1 MSRTLLVVDDEPSI
15 LETTRF
21 ILECEG
27 YRVLT
32 ARDGEEALETLA
44 RERPPVV
51 LLDVMIP
58 KLNGFEVCALQNP
71 VFGVDIRQEPALE
84 GTFVLILTARG
95 QKADE
100 AMALEAG
107 ADTYMRKPFDDEE
120 ILACIE
126 GVFARQQA

>member
-1 MSRTLLVVDDEPSI
+1 MNRTLLVVDDEPSI

-21 ILECEG
+21 ILESEG
-27 YRVLT
+27 YRVLA
-32 ARDGEEALETLA
+32 ARDGEEALEVLR
-44 RERPPVV
+44 RERPPIV

-58 KLNGFEVCALQNP
+58 KLNGFDVCRAIKADPEL
-71 VFGVDIRQEPALE
+71 RS
-84 GTFVLILTARG
+84 TFVLVLTARG
-95 QKADE
+95 QRADE

-126 GVFARQQA
+126 AVFARLDAQRGVP

>member
-1 MSRTLLVVDDEPSI
+1 MPQTLLVVDDEPSI

-27 YRVLT
+27 YTVLT
-32 ARDGEEALETLA
+32 ARDGEEALATIR
-44 RERPPVV
+44 RERPPIV

-58 KLNGFEVCALQNP
+58 KLNGFEVCRQ
-71 VFGVDIRQEPALE
+71 IRRDPALKE
-84 GTFVLILTARG
+84 TFVLILTARG

-126 GVFARQQA
+126 GVFARTRA

>member
-1 MSRTLLVVDDEPSI
+1 MPKTLLVVDDEPSI

-27 YRVLT
+27 YHVLT
-32 ARDGEEALETLA
+32 ARDGEEALATIR
-44 RERPPVV
+44 RERPPIV

-58 KLNGFEVCALQNP
+58 KLNGFEVCRR
-71 VFGVDIRQEPALE
+71 IRQDPELDQ
-84 GTFVLILTARG
+84 TFVLILTARG

-100 AMALEAG
+100 AMAMEAG

-120 ILACIE
+120 ILDCIE
-126 GVFARQQA
+126 GVFARGPARDA

>member
-1 MSRTLLVVDDEPSI
+1 MSKTLLVVDDEPSI

-27 YRVLT
+27 YHVLT
-32 ARDGEEALETLA
+32 ARDGEEALAVLR
-44 RERPPVV
+44 RERPPIV
-51 LLDVMIP
+51 LLDVMMP
-58 KLNGFEVCALQNP
+58 KLNGFEVCRQ
-71 VFGVDIRQEPALE
+71 IRLDAAISR
-84 GTFVLILTARG
+84 TFVLILTARG

-100 AMALEAG
+100 ALALEAG

-126 GVFARQQA
+126 GVFARHAL

>member
-1 MSRTLLVVDDEPSI
+1 MPKTLLVVDDEPSI

-27 YRVLT
+27 YHVLT
-32 ARDGEEALETLA
+32 ARDGEEALATIQ
-44 RERPPVV
+44 RERPPIV

-58 KLNGFEVCALQNP
+58 KLNGFEVCRR
-71 VFGVDIRQEPALE
+71 IRQDPDLAR
-84 GTFVLILTARG
+84 TFVLILTARG

-100 AMALEAG
+100 AMAMEAG

-126 GVFARQQA
+126 GVFARARPE

>member
-1 MSRTLLVVDDEPSI
+1 MPKTLLVVDDEPSI

-27 YRVLT
+27 YHVLT
-32 ARDGEEALETLA
+32 ARDGEEALATIR
-44 RERPPVV
+44 RERPPIV

-58 KLNGFEVCALQNP
+58 KLNGFEVCRQ
-71 VFGVDIRQEPALE
+71 IRQAPDLSR
-84 GTFVLILTARG
+84 TFVLILTARG

-100 AMALEAG
+100 AMAMEAG

-126 GVFARQQA
+126 RVFTRGPA

>member
-1 MSRTLLVVDDEPSI
+1 MPNTVLVVDDEPSI

-21 ILECEG
+21 ILESEG

-32 ARDGEEALETLA
+32 ARDGDEALDTLQ

-51 LLDVMIP
+51 LLDVMLP
-58 KLNGFEVCALQNP
+58 KRNGFEVCRLIKQ
-71 VFGVDIRQEPALE
+71 DPALS

-100 AMALEAG
+100 AMAIEAG

-120 ILACIE
+120 ILARLE
-126 GVFARQQA
+126 AVFAARSRGLNGD

>member
-1 MSRTLLVVDDEPSI
+1 MPKTLLVVDDEPSI

-27 YRVLT
+27 YHVLT
-32 ARDGEEALETLA
+32 ARDGEEALATIQ
-44 RERPPVV
+44 RERPPIV

-58 KLNGFEVCALQNP
+58 KLNGFEVCRR
-71 VFGVDIRQEPALE
+71 IRQDPDLAR
-84 GTFVLILTARG
+84 TFVLILTARG

-100 AMALEAG
+100 AMAMEAG

-126 GVFARQQA
+126 GVFARGPAPND

>member
-1 MSRTLLVVDDEPSI
+1 MPKTLLVVDDEPSI

-27 YRVLT
+27 YHVLT
-32 ARDGEEALETLA
+32 ARDGEEALATIR
-44 RERPPVV
+44 RERPPIV

-58 KLNGFEVCALQNP
+58 KLNGFEVCRQ
-71 VFGVDIRQEPALE
+71 IRQDPDLSR
-84 GTFVLILTARG
+84 TFVLILTARG

-100 AMALEAG
+100 AMAMEAG

-126 GVFARQQA
+126 GVFARGPARDD

>member
-1 MSRTLLVVDDEPSI
+1 MPKTLLVVDDEPSI

-32 ARDGEEALETLA
+32 ARDGEEALETLK
-44 RERPPVV
+44 RERPPFV

-58 KLNGFEVCALQNP
+58 KLNGFEVCRQ
-71 VFGVDIRQEPALE
+71 IRQDPELSR
-84 GTFVLILTARG
+84 TFVLILTARG

-100 AMALEAG
+100 AMAMAAG

-126 GVFARQQA
+126 GVFTRGRP